1 MSDEQT
7 GQGPQGAG
15 GQQGAAPDEEE
26 MRAAFEE
33 QMRRIRAEDVL
44 LQTAATLVNLAA
56 RRLGLA
62 TEPGQDVS
70 EERDVEQARLA
81 IDGVRALVPLCPE
94 DQVGPIR
101 EALSQLQVAFARE
114 APGSGAPPQPG
125 GEEAPPAP
133 DQPSQPDEDAERARA
148 RSKIWTPPGS

>member
-7 GQGPQGAG
+7 GQGPQAAG
-15 GQQGAAPDEEE
+15 GQQGAAPSEEE

-33 QMRRIRAEDVL
+33 QMRQIRVEDVL

-62 TEPGQDVS
+62 AEPGQDVS
-70 EERDVEQARLA
+70 AERDVEQARLA

-94 DQVGPIR
+94 QQVGPLR
-101 EALSQLQVAFARE
+101 EALSQLQMAFARE
-114 APGSGAPPQPG
+114 AQGEGAPSPAG
-125 GEEAPPAP
+125 GEGEAPAP
-133 DQPSQPDEDAERARA
+133 DAPSPGEQDAERAKARA
-148 RSKIWTPPGS
+148 KIWTPPGS